1 MAEANISVN
10 KQTVLQLLKSGQE
23 VPFLI
28 PEYQRPYSW
37 SDDEIITLFDDIW
50 GFSIDRTQPNG
61 AKSYFLGCVVS
72 YKENGVRQIIDGQQ
86 RITSLFLLLR
96 AVFYM
101 LENEDNKTEEV
112 NNFISKIK
120 PALWK
125 ENEMTGRE
133 DRSQMLLRSD
143 VVSDSGNEIL
153 RQILEKGTTAQG
165 AEDNY
170 SKNYNKF
177 LELYTDKSQNSPNQ
191 IFHFIVALLNYTILL
206 PIEADDQETA
216 LTIFN
221 TLNNRG
227 LPLSDADIFKSY
239 IYKRL
244 DDTGKRTFIDK
255 WKQLESDASKVNES
269 IQSLFYYNMFYLRAK
284 EGDEKTTTPGV
295 RKYYLEKNKNRL
307 TVDVIDDLYENLH
320 LWEVVNGRDAIEC
333 ESWSQNMD
341 IRKMLDCLSS
351 YPNEFWKYP
360 VSIFYMQYKQQEDFE
375 DIFLKFIR
383 KLYVLLL
390 TRYLEK
396 PTISAVKGDILKLN
410 VQIINSSHPVFNAGF
425 EMRTDEDEYEAQAEK
440 ARTDNLLIVPHK
452 KVERTILKL
461 LAYSIEGQEN
471 LLPSYWEIEHIFPQT
486 WDSKY
491 YNLNKEEANTK
502 LEHIGNK
509 LPLEK
514 KLNISA
520 SNNYFDKKKEKY
532 KESKIAIC
540 NKLGNSSLQEW
551 NLDSIVE
558 NDKKVCEKI
567 KGFFQTW
574 LNDYESVDSTSD
586 GTPVPT
592 KEELEM
598 MRRLRERGLI

>member
-96 AVFYM
+96 AVFAM

-153 RQILEKGTTAQG
+153 RHILETGTTIQG

-255 WKQLESDASKVNES
+255 WKTLEADAAKVDES
-269 IQSLFYYNMFYLRAK
+269 IQSLFYYHMFYLRAK

-307 TVDVIDDLYENLH
+307 TVVVIDDLSESLH

-333 ESWSQNMD
+333 ESWSQNME
-341 IRKMLDCLSS
+341 IRKVLDCLSS

-360 VSIFYMQYKQQEDFE
+360 VSIFYMQ
-375 DIFLKFIR
+375 
-383 KLYVLLL
+383 
-390 TRYLEK
+390 
-396 PTISAVKGDILKLN
+396 
-410 VQIINSSHPVFNAGF
+410 
-425 EMRTDEDEYEAQAEK
+425 
-440 ARTDNLLIVPHK
+440 
-452 KVERTILKL
+452 
-461 LAYSIEGQEN
+461 
-471 LLPSYWEIEHIFPQT
+471 
-486 WDSKY
+486 
-491 YNLNKEEANTK
+491 
-502 LEHIGNK
+502 
-509 LPLEK
+509 
-514 KLNISA
+514 
-520 SNNYFDKKKEKY
+520 
-532 KESKIAIC
+532 
-540 NKLGNSSLQEW
+540 
-551 NLDSIVE
+551 
-558 NDKKVCEKI
+558 
-567 KGFFQTW
+567 
-574 LNDYESVDSTSD
+574 
-586 GTPVPT
+586 
-592 KEELEM
+592 
-598 MRRLRERGLI
+598 